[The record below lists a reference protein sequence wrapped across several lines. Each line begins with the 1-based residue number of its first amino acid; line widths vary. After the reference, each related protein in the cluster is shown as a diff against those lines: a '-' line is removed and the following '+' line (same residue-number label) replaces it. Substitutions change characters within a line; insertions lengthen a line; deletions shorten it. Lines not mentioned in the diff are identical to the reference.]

1 MSAKWVSIQEYSLN
15 NSISISTIRR
25 RIKAGRIKFKLVNG
39 RYEIFDASVAAI
51 SGGASHSFSCPALK
65 DMEVIENRI
74 EELEKDNQRLKEE
87 NSELKMLLRVL
98 EEKSGIRVSG

>member
-1 MSAKWVSIQEYSLN
+1 MGTKWVSIQEYSLN

-25 RIKAGRIKFKLVNG
+25 RIKAGRLKFKLVNG
-39 RYEIFDASVAAI
+39 KYEILDSSLAAT
-51 SGGASHSFSCPALK
+51 SRETTHSFNCPALK

-74 EELEKDNQRLKEE
+74 DRLEKDNQRLKEE

-98 EEKSGIRVSG
+98 EEKSGIRVSI

>member
-25 RIKAGRIKFKLVNG
+25 RIRAGRLKFKLVNG
-39 RYEIFDASVAAI
+39 RYEIFDTSLAAA
-51 SGGASHSFSCPALK
+51 SGGVTPSFLCPALK

-74 EELEKDNQRLKEE
+74 EELKKDNQRLKEE

-98 EEKSGIRVSG
+98 EEKSGIRVSS